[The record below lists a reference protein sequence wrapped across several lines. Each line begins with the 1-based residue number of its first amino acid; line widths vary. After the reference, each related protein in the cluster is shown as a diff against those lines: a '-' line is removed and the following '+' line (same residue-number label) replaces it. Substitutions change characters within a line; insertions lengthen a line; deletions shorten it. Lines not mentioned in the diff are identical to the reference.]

1 MSVHGDKRTEML
13 GPCRSVP
20 PHPPRS
26 AVRVKNQLSH
36 LIVAPGA
43 VDWDVWHSLG
53 IPKPRQLG
61 PISLESTTSAGCRLG
76 WLLQQR
82 YPPGGASDAHATGD
96 SVGSWRSCNWLAG
109 SPAKDRWR

>member
-1 MSVHGDKRTEML
+1 RTTSRYDSTSSRISVHGDKQTEML

-43 VDWDVWHSLG
+43 VDWDAWHSLG
-53 IPKPRQLG
+53 IPKPRQPG
-61 PISLESTTSAGCRLG
+61 PISLESTTSAGYPLRL
-76 WLLQQR
+76 
-82 YPPGGASDAHATGD
+82 ASSKAISAG
-96 SVGSWRSCNWLAG
+96 RSKRCTQH
-109 SPAKDRWR
+109 